1 MDQIKVGKFI
11 AELRKEKNLT
21 QEELAELLGVSSK
34 SVSRWENGKNLPDAA
49 LYQPLCQALGVNL
62 TELLSGERI
71 GAEELTEK
79 AEEKVLSV
87 LEFAKQK
94 IRSVNKRFLITLAVC
109 VLLVA
114 GLFVTLDKTVFAPAP
129 WHEGDVSRWQD
140 RLPPKTAY
148 KLALNDEEMP
158 VFVDPAKAIREARK
172 DLPRLFG
179 RSGGKTACCRC
190 LCAGSTT
197 IHTECTAG
205 RRSPAMSCWICSA
218 SGCRNSSIFMKTAF
232 DARETA

>member
-158 VFVDPAKAIREARK
+158 VFVDPAQGH
-172 DLPRLFG
+172 PRGEKGFCRG
-179 RSGGKTACCRC
+179 YSGGQEGKRPAAAASVQALLPSIRNVR
-190 LCAGSTT
+190 LADV
-197 IHTECTAG
+197 H
-205 RRSPAMSCWICSA
+205 RR
-218 SGCRNSSIFMKTAF
+218 
-232 DARETA
+232 

>member
-114 GLFVTLDKTVFAPAP
+114 GLFVTLDKTVFAPVP

-172 DLPRLFG
+172 DFAEAIRAVRRENGLLPLPLCRLYYHPYGMYGWQTFTG
-179 RSGGKTACCRC
+179 DELLDMQCVRLSQFVD
-190 LCAGSTT
+190 
-197 IHTECTAG
+197 IYE
-205 RRSPAMSCWICSA
+205 
-218 SGCRNSSIFMKTAF
+218 NSF
-232 DARETA
+232 

>member
-87 LEFAKQK
+87 LKFAKQK

-158 VFVDPAKAIREARK
+158 VFVDPAKGHPRGEKGFCRGYSSGQEGKRPAAAASVQALLPSIRNV
-172 DLPRLFG
+172 RL
-179 RSGGKTACCRC
+179 ADV
-190 LCAGSTT
+190 
-197 IHTECTAG
+197 H
-205 RRSPAMSCWICSA
+205 RR
-218 SGCRNSSIFMKTAF
+218 
-232 DARETA
+232 

>member
-94 IRSVNKRFLITLAVC
+94 IRSVN
-109 VLLVA
+109 
-114 GLFVTLDKTVFAPAP
+114 
-129 WHEGDVSRWQD
+129 
-140 RLPPKTAY
+140 
-148 KLALNDEEMP
+148 
-158 VFVDPAKAIREARK
+158 
-172 DLPRLFG
+172 
-179 RSGGKTACCRC
+179 
-190 LCAGSTT
+190 
-197 IHTECTAG
+197 
-205 RRSPAMSCWICSA
+205 
-218 SGCRNSSIFMKTAF
+218 
-232 DARETA
+232 